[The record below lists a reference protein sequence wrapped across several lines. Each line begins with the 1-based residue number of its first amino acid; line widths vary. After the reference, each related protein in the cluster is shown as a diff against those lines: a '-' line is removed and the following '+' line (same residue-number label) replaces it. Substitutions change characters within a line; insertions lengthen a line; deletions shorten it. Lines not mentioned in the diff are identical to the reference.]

1 MPNEPRRTSRISL
14 LHTLRLFDRLL
25 KSCRLPVRPG
35 LLYEG
40 PQLRFVN
47 VLPLCECSLIG
58 RRYCSALLCFV
69 ALHRLKPNVPE
80 LPICEQLRA
89 RNRQAGGISA
99 AQESN
104 RLLICSV
111 FRIRHLIFGYY
122 GSPQDSVI
130 GVPEKLVAGF
140 EDRTRRQCI
149 YQAREFGVNQPL
161 GDRRRSNSAEVELVC
176 RIAHRCERG

>member
-25 KSCRLPVRPG
+25 KSFRLPVRPG

-58 RRYCSALLCFV
+58 RRLSSDLLCLV
-69 ALHRLKPNVPE
+69 ALHRLKPNVAE
-80 LPICEQLRA
+80 RLVGEQLRA
-89 RNRQAGGISA
+89 QTRQAGDIRA

-104 RLLICSV
+104 
-111 FRIRHLIFGYY
+111 
-122 GSPQDSVI
+122 
-130 GVPEKLVAGF
+130 
-140 EDRTRRQCI
+140 
-149 YQAREFGVNQPL
+149 
-161 GDRRRSNSAEVELVC
+161 
-176 RIAHRCERG
+176 

>member
-1 MPNEPRRTSRISL
+1 MPTAKKILAFDLGAESGRGVLGLLDGPQLRLEVVHRFPNGAVRTLDTFHWDVLRL
-14 LHTLRLFDRLL
+14 HGEMLHTLRLFDRLL
-25 KSCRLPVRPG
+25 KSFRLPVRPG

-58 RRYCSALLCFV
+58 RRHCSALLCFV

-111 FRIRHLIFGYY
+111 FRIRHLIFG
-122 GSPQDSVI
+122 
-130 GVPEKLVAGF
+130 
-140 EDRTRRQCI
+140 
-149 YQAREFGVNQPL
+149 
-161 GDRRRSNSAEVELVC
+161 
-176 RIAHRCERG
+176 